1 MLRKFAIFGL
11 VLLIAGVAMLTWV
24 LADQKKQEQLIRE
37 QQEEMEWNLSK
48 VDKLVAGEEDVDPS
62 VNISSGEKLQKQLD
76 KHKSLNELRE
86 ITVTISIL
94 CILTGGITFLG
105 WLLVCTSRTVIRIR
119 SLLRRFTAGLLAGLK
134 AIKGKKLTKNIAREK
149 EKPAPNPQQP
159 HKANKRLKKHSKALT
174 NSGWLNCNR
183 NDSGCETKPGPDKSV
198 SSENN
203 DSPFN
208 SRKDDRKIAVLLAD
222 EKSAEPKESSVAV
235 PDNMSVTAAEP
246 ESATESVQKTAL
258 LEADGNPPQ
267 LDDSVSAQMENLES
281 QVAEFRQMT
290 KTFQQTAVER
300 SEPLNNTLVEL
311 TQQVAAIREY
321 ASQQQDRVKKLQDGY
336 DWNIIRNF
344 CLRVIRCVDNLEARI
359 ARLAGKNI
367 DTAYLEEARDEL
379 LFSLESSGVEQFE
392 PEINSDYRGQ
402 EKIAEAAKE
411 KEHSDKPNQTGKI
424 AKVLRPGYQYFID
437 EENVKVVRAAQVKL
451 YS

>member
-11 VLLIAGVAMLTWV
+11 VLLIAGAAMLTWA
-24 LADQKKQEQLIRE
+24 LTDQKKQEQLIRE

-76 KHKSLNELRE
+76 KHKSLNEVRE
-86 ITVTISIL
+86 MTVTISIL
-94 CILTGGITFLG
+94 CMLIGGGAFLG

-119 SLLRRFTAGLLAGLK
+119 SPLRRLTDGLLAGLK
-134 AIKGKKLTKNIAREK
+134 KLTKIIVREK
-149 EKPAPNPQQP
+149 EKPVPNPQEP
-159 HKANKRLKKHSKALT
+159 HKANKQLKKHSKALT

-183 NDSGCETKPGPDKSV
+183 NDSGCETKPGPDKSA
-198 SSENN
+198 SPENN
-203 DSPFN
+203 ASPFN
-208 SRKDDRKIAVLLAD
+208 SRKDAKKIAVLLAD
-222 EKSAEPKESSVAV
+222 EKSAESKESSVAV
-235 PDNMSVTAAEP
+235 PENPGVTDAEP
-246 ESATESVQKTAL
+246 ESVTESVQKTAL

-359 ARLAGKNI
+359 ARLAEKNI
-367 DTAYLEEARDEL
+367 DTAYLEEVRDEL

-437 EENVKVVRAAQVKL
+437 EGNIKVVRAAQVKL